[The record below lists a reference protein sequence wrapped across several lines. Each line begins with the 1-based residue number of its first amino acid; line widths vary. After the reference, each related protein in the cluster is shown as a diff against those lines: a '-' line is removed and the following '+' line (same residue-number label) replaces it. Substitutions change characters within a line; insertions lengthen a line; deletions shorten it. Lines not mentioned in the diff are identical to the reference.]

1 MSLPFL
7 GSIDLASLI
16 TTAGYAGI
24 FGIIFAES
32 GLLIGFFLPG
42 DSLLFTAGFL
52 ASRGVFNIWVLAPLC
67 FAAAVLGDNFG
78 YAFGRRLGPKIFI
91 RERSLFFHREYIGRT
106 QRFYERHGG
115 KTLILARFLP
125 GVRTFA
131 PIFAGVGRMRYSE
144 FLFYNAAGAF
154 LWAIGLTVLGY
165 ALGSAIPDVDR
176 YLIPIVIAI
185 VIVSSLPP
193 LWHLWRESRIT
204 SHEARIKNH
213 EP

>member
-1 MSLPFL
+1 MSFFSGLF
-7 GSIDLASLI
+7 DLTTLI
-16 TTAGYAGI
+16 TTVGYAGI
-24 FGIIFAES
+24 FAIVFAES
-32 GLLIGFFLPG
+32 GLLVGFFLPG

-52 ASRGVFNIWVLAPLC
+52 ASRGFFNIWLLAPVC

-131 PIFAGVGRMRYSE
+131 PIFAGVGKMRYSE
-144 FLFYNAAGAF
+144 FLFYNAVGGLIWGVGFTAG
-154 LWAIGLTVLGY
+154 GYVLGNVV
-165 ALGSAIPDVDR
+165 PNVDR
-176 YLIPIVIAI
+176 YIVPIVIA
-185 VIVSSLPP
+185 VVVVSSIPP
-193 LWHLWRESRIT
+193 LWHLWRERRG
-204 SHEARIKNH
+204 ARH